1 VHIKTG
7 PATAGPETIFPEV
20 ICMNISDEI
29 KRLHELHQAGA
40 LSDAEFEQAKAKLL
54 NASLNFNHTNDSGST
69 GSKSSTNSNSSNNSN
84 NIANDI
90 SQLRR
95 SKGDRWLGGVCG
107 GLGKA
112 TGMDSWIWRL
122 VFALF
127 TVSLGFGLVIYLLL
141 WIFIPEE

>member
-1 VHIKTG
+1 
-7 PATAGPETIFPEV
+7 
-20 ICMNISDEI
+20 MNISDEI

-40 LSDAEFEQAKAKLL
+40 LSDTEFEQAKAKLL
-54 NASLNFNHTNDSGST
+54 NASLNFNETSGPGST
-69 GSKSSTNSNSSNNSN
+69 GSSNSSN

-107 GLGKA
+107 GLARA

-127 TVSLGFGLVIYLLL
+127 TISFGFGLVIYLLL
-141 WIFIPEE
+141 WIFVPEE